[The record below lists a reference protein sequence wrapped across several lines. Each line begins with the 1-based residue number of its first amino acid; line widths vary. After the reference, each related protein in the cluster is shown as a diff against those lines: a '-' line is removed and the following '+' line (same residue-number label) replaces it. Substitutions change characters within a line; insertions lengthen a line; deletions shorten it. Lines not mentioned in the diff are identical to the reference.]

1 MGRVDRGVQCT
12 LVYYYGSERK
22 RVAPARQLLCG
33 LYDPKAERNGPCIV
47 FIPLLMAM
55 WGRTRTPM
63 DDNRKVANRRDGV
76 YSISD
81 IRRLRGIIGSRS
93 AHGPRVGRRMMS
105 MSAGA
110 ARRWKLEVGVLR
122 GMISNRDHER
132 RTFHGPSL
140 TSSNNRPINSFFG
153 LHRRCAL
160 PSYWRIVPPRLPYFL
175 KSSSVHLFSLSTTK
189 FTSPPA
195 RLLFI
200 RQHSVSVLSL
210 SINIVS
216 PNFLSSFFLSGLLHP
231 QSTITQ
237 VHTYSTFRA
246 YFILYR

>member
-1 MGRVDRGVQCT
+1 MD
-12 LVYYYGSERK
+12 LV
-22 RVAPARQLLCG
+22 C
-33 LYDPKAERNGPCIV
+33 
-47 FIPLLMAM
+47 
-55 WGRTRTPM
+55 
-63 DDNRKVANRRDGV
+63 
-76 YSISD
+76 
-81 IRRLRGIIGSRS
+81 RS
-93 AHGPRVGRRMMS
+93 ADDVDECWRRE
-105 MSAGA
+105 
-110 ARRWKLEVGVLR
+110 RWRLEVGVLR
-122 GMISNRDHER
+122 GVISSRDHER

-140 TSSNNRPINSFFG
+140 TSNNRPNHSSLFFFRTSSTLRTSF
-153 LHRRCAL
+153 LLTNC
-160 PSYWRIVPPRLPYFL
+160 
-175 KSSSVHLFSLSTTK
+175 SSAITLLSQIIIRTSLFSFHNQVYK
-189 FTSPPA
+189 FTSA